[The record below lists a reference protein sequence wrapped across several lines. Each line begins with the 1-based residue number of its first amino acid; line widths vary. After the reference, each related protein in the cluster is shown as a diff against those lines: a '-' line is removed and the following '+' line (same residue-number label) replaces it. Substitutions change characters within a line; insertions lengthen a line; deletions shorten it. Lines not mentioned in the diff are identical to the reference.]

1 MGMQSPMTHTADV
14 PEFDLSR
21 ALVVLPQQ
29 EETVR
34 NRFWGKVKR
43 TLGKVPF
50 LDQAIAAYYAAFDP
64 ATPRHAKVI
73 LLAALAYFIM
83 PADLI
88 PDFLTGIGFT
98 DDATV
103 LLMVLQSLKPHIK
116 DHHVEDARRFLADEA

>member
-1 MGMQSPMTHTADV
+1 MTSTADA

-43 TLGKVPF
+43 TMGKVPF

-64 ATPRHAKVI
+64 ATPRHAKLV
-73 LLAALAYFIM
+73 LMAALAYFIL
-83 PADLI
+83 PTDLI
-88 PDFLTGIGFT
+88 PDILAGVGFS
-98 DDATV
+98 DDAAV
-103 LLMVLQSLKPHIK
+103 LLMVVQSLAPHIK
-116 DHHVEDARRFLADEA
+116 DHHVAKARAFLTAAG

>member
-1 MGMQSPMTHTADV
+1 MTHTADV